1 MSRHRG
7 RRAFFLYERHQ
18 QGRLQGMLPP
28 ETRGSFRVIHDQNN
42 KFSLAQADL

>member
-7 RRAFFLYERHQ
+7 QRAFFLYERFQ
-18 QGRLQGMLPP
+18 QSRLQGMLPA
-28 ETRGSFRVIHDQNN
+28 EARGTFHVIHDQNN

>member
-7 RRAFFLYERHQ
+7 RRHFFLFERHQ
-18 QGRLQGMLPP
+18 QSRLQALLPP
-28 ETRGSFRVIHDQNN
+28 EARGSFRVIHDQNN